1 VVIEGAM
8 ASALCISTG
17 VSKSQGLG
25 SSSNRSRLPM
35 PQKSP
40 QASPSPPRQ
49 RATRAAERHARVHI
63 ALDAYDNVGTRNI
76 AADAIAI
83 KDHFNR
89 PWATTTA

>member
-1 VVIEGAM
+1 
-8 ASALCISTG
+8 
-17 VSKSQGLG
+17 
-25 SSSNRSRLPM
+25 
-35 PQKSP
+35 
-40 QASPSPPRQ
+40 
-49 RATRAAERHARVHI
+49 VHI